1 MAVFTGIVNHLSP
14 IHGHWAQAKSRIDSL
29 DLVVGKCAPMTLS
42 KWLVL
47 IGGVLLL
54 VGLATAFIS
63 SRYSSRV
70 MGEARKGVAV
80 LAPEKDSLKW
90 KQKERLLSWADFWF
104 WVGLWVTA
112 IGVVLQTLGSILPM
126 KP

>member
-1 MAVFTGIVNHLSP
+1 
-14 IHGHWAQAKSRIDSL
+14 
-29 DLVVGKCAPMTLS
+29 MTLS

-54 VGLATAFIS
+54 VGLMTAFIS

-70 MGEARKGVAV
+70 MGEARKGMAV
-80 LAPEKDSLKW
+80 LAPEKDSPKW
-90 KQKERLLSWADFWF
+90 KQKERLLSRADFWF

-112 IGVVLQTLGSILPM
+112 IGVVLQTLGSILPL

>member
-1 MAVFTGIVNHLSP
+1 
-14 IHGHWAQAKSRIDSL
+14 
-29 DLVVGKCAPMTLS
+29 MTLFN
-42 KWLVL
+42 WLVA
-47 IGGVLLL
+47 IGGVLLV

-63 SRYSSRV
+63 SRYSSGV

-80 LAPEKDSLKW
+80 LAPDKDSPEW

-104 WVGLWVTA
+104 WVGLGVTT
-112 IGVVLQTLGSILPM
+112 IGVILQTVGSILPL

>member
-1 MAVFTGIVNHLSP
+1 
-14 IHGHWAQAKSRIDSL
+14 
-29 DLVVGKCAPMTLS
+29 MTLS
-42 KWLVL
+42 MWLVL

-63 SRYSSRV
+63 SRYSSRI

-80 LAPEKDSLKW
+80 LAPEKDSPKW

-112 IGVVLQTLGSILPM
+112 IGVVLQTLGSILLL